1 MGLDDQGCENL
12 SVSGGS
18 LSIRLVR
25 LKIGSRAGVV
35 RCLIVVLGS
44 RTGPGCRGGAT
55 CCAKNNID
63 PRSII
68 RSFACPLHVWMLGVQ
83 DASVLSK
90 NRWLL

>member
-1 MGLDDQGCENL
+1 MGLDDQGFENL

-68 RSFACPLHVWMLGVQ
+68 RSFACPLHV
-83 DASVLSK
+83 
-90 NRWLL
+90 

>member
-1 MGLDDQGCENL
+1 MGLDDQGFEYL
-12 SVSGGS
+12 SVSWGS

-55 CCAKNNID
+55 CCAKKNID

-83 DASVLSK
+83 GASVLS
-90 NRWLL
+90 

>member
-1 MGLDDQGCENL
+1 MEEMLENVFL
-12 SVSGGS
+12 GMDSY
-18 LSIRLVR
+18 L
-25 LKIGSRAGVV
+25 V

-44 RTGPGCRGGAT
+44 RTGPGCMGGAT

-83 DASVLSK
+83 EASVLS
-90 NRWLL
+90 